1 MVSNYVDL
9 AIAELKKNYKFKFG
23 GVHNMELKKK
33 RATVARKGVNPF
45 RKELCVFKSKPASKT
60 LCCFPMKK
68 FEGDGDSSGQ
78 LRNYLTLI
86 QC

>member
-9 AIAELKKNYKFKFG
+9 AIAELKKNCKFKFC
-23 GVHNMELKKK
+23 GVHNMKLKKK
-33 RATVARKGVNPF
+33 QAIVARKDVNPF
-45 RKELCVFKSKPASKT
+45 RKEPCVFKSKPASKT
-60 LCCFPMKK
+60 LCGFPMKK